1 MGLDIFAALFCLCV
15 LEGHQIDGGDM
26 GYLVKDLSK
35 ERNFFFFLPFLFH
48 LLQK

>member
-1 MGLDIFAALFCLCV
+1 MGLDIFVAFFCLCV

-35 ERNFFFFLPFLFH
+35 ERIFFFFPSFFFPSSS
-48 LLQK
+48 K